1 MTDEDVT
8 STEKAPDGHYFAT
21 LKDRQILVRE
31 MNPAQHMVLGGLF
44 RQTYTV
50 TSAKEML
57 PLFGKIMRLVESLI
71 PRKEDME
78 WLEAGILDGEI
89 DVPDFALIF
98 LPASGEAPA
107 KKKATPRRAR

>member
-1 MTDEDVT
+1 MTDEAVT
-8 STEKAPDGHYFAT
+8 SAEKAPDGHYFAT
-21 LKDRQILVRE
+21 LKGREILVRE

-44 RQTYTV
+44 RQTNAA
-50 TSAKEML
+50 TSSREML

-71 PRKEDME
+71 PRKEDID

-98 LPASGEAPA
+98 LPVSGGTTA
-107 KKKATPRRAR
+107 KKKVTPRRAR